1 MKKGRFTEEQ
11 IIGVLKQH
19 EAGRKVPELAARDRR
34 ERGDDLHLEVK
45 GIYHQSEDS
54 EDSFSAPLKRPPHCL
69 FAQSNQEILVSK
81 ELRLSDLSPP
91 RQALVRL
98 CQAINHGSI
107 EDLEF
112 KHSVPVFDPWPVT
125 LRDVKLYADEDSRP
139 ELSLGDFVVSDEIV
153 RLLKRL
159 DETKCGTLRRI
170 EVHAGVP
177 RRMLVE
183 SQVTARPHQPGRSK

>member
-1 MKKGRFTEEQ
+1 VFFR
-11 IIGVLKQH
+11 
-19 EAGRKVPELAARDRR
+19 
-34 ERGDDLHLEVK
+34 
-45 GIYHQSEDS
+45 
-54 EDSFSAPLKRPPHCL
+54 
-69 FAQSNQEILVSK
+69 IL
-81 ELRLSDLSPP
+81 
-91 RQALVRL
+91 LVRL
-98 CQAINHGSI
+98 YQAINHGSI

-159 DETKCGTLRRI
+159 DEMKCGTLRRI

-183 SQVTARPHQPGRSK
+183 SQITGAQEVRPRQGRMSK